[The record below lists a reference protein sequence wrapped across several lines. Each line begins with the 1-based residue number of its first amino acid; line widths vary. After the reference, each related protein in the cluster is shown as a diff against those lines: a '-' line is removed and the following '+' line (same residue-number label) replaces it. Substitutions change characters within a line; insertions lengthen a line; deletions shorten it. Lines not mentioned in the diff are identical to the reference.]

1 MLRRA
6 RLVALALVVAL
17 GGDAGRRAT
26 GCGGHEHDRRHEAGR
41 AGADSARYAGTQ
53 APADPNALVKPAVAR
68 PTAGRCTGSRA
79 ARRSR
84 SPTGSPKFAARV
96 AATPARI
103 AAVYEKGPSRWQ
115 VSYYAARL
123 EGGPSSKA
131 GDAPKKEI
139 AQVLIDDASGAVLE
153 HWTGFQVAWTM
164 ARGYPG
170 AFGRKVNCAV
180 DMDSARAA
188 VRRAVRRLAPA
199 AALAEPRPAGA
210 ELVLGLDRVL
220 QPRRHRHVGA
230 ACLSATRLPARTD
243 AGGRRCGRRDDATAG
258 GIRAP
263 HVNVPVAWLAVAVVF
278 LVGFRIGLNVASS
291 NVIDVGYSGVIGAD
305 RLLHG
310 KELYGRFPSDDERG
324 DTYGPVAYEAYVP
337 AVKLFGWSGRWD
349 DLPAGH
355 AAAIAFD
362 LLVVALLFLLGRRA
376 RGPDLGI
383 VLAYAWVTYP
393 FTIFVS
399 NSNTN
404 DSLVTAIV
412 LLALL
417 AAVSRRRTSGA
428 LWSGATAALAGL
440 TKFAPLALAPVL
452 ATHRLERGGGT
463 RVRRLLW
470 FGIGFVIAAAVV
482 WLPFVGESLHTVYDR
497 TIGYQ
502 SSRGSPFSIWGLYD
516 WPQPQHVVQVAG
528 AVLALAL
535 ALVPRRRDLS
545 GLAAACAAVLIAL
558 QLGVTHWFYLYLV
571 WFFPLVM
578 IALLCRQEQ
587 PAAAARSTSPA
598 AALPHSAPVRP

>member
-1 MLRRA
+1 MPA
-6 RLVALALVVAL
+6 QTPLA
-17 GGDAGRRAT
+17 T
-26 GCGGHEHDRRHEAGR
+26 
-41 AGADSARYAGTQ
+41 AGTQ
-53 APADPNALVKPAVAR
+53 APADPNALTNPPSLDR
-68 PTAGRCTGSRA
+68 PPPLHRLSGRQALAIADRLADVRGTRRRHPGSYR
-79 ARRSR
+79 
-84 SPTGSPKFAARV
+84 
-96 AATPARI
+96 
-103 AAVYEKGPSRWQ
+103 AVYEKGPSRWQ
-115 VSYYAARL
+115 VSYYARPSSK
-123 EGGPSSKA
+123 GGPSSKA
-131 GDAPKKEI
+131 GDTPKKEI
-139 AQVLIDDASGAVLE
+139 AQVVIDDASGAVLE

-170 AFGRKVNCAV
+170 AFGRKVNEPWIWIPLALLFV
-180 DMDSARAA
+180 APFADWRRPLRWLNLDLLALSSFSVSIAFFNHADIGMSVPLAYPPLAYLL
-188 VRRAVRRLAPA
+188 VRMLVV
-199 AALAEPRPAGA
+199 AL
-210 ELVLGLDRVL
+210 
-220 QPRRHRHVGA
+220 
-230 ACLSATRLPARTD
+230 
-243 AGGRRCGRRDDATAG
+243 GRRDDATAG

-278 LVGFRIGLNVASS
+278 LVGFRIGLNVESS

-305 RLLHG
+305 HLLHG

-417 AAVSRRRTSGA
+417 AAVSRRRTRGA

-598 AALPHSAPVRP
+598 AALPHSAPVPP